1 VQLQSRT
8 AHSLDPRLHFGY
20 IHYENM
26 PNASLKPAAFQIL
39 VALLEGESHGYA
51 LLQSAR
57 EQSPS
62 KAPLSTA
69 SFYRHLHKL
78 VDGRLVEVV
87 ARPDGDDPRRG
98 DYYKL
103 TAAGREL
110 LLEEKMRLTMML
122 SALDGVQ
129 PTRRTRS

>member
-1 VQLQSRT
+1 MTRT
-8 AHSLDPRLHFGY
+8 Q
-20 IHYENM
+20 
-26 PNASLKPAAFQIL
+26 SLKPAAFQIL
-39 VALLEGESHGYA
+39 VALLDGDSHGYA

-57 EQSPS
+57 EQAGSQP
-62 KAPLSTA
+62 PLSTA

-78 VDGRLVEVV
+78 VDGQLVEVV
-87 ARPDGDDPRRG
+87 ARPEGDDPRRG

-103 TAAGREL
+103 TAAGRQL

>member
-1 VQLQSRT
+1 MSN
-8 AHSLDPRLHFGY
+8 
-20 IHYENM
+20 I
-26 PNASLKPAAFQIL
+26 SLKPAAFQIL
-39 VALLEGESHGYA
+39 VGLLEGESHGYA